1 MAGEAGIREDGANI
15 SIEFDGRWGFEGRSW
30 QDRCQCDRQEREES
44 KELGAA
50 RIGRAAGMGR
60 VREHHDLVWGGQVD
74 SISGFD
80 ARLETILAR

>member
-1 MAGEAGIREDGANI
+1 MASEAGIREDGANI
-15 SIEFDGRWGFEGRSW
+15 SIEFDGRWGGEGRSW

-50 RIGRAAGMGR
+50 RIGR
-60 VREHHDLVWGGQVD
+60 VRENHDLVWGGQVV

-80 ARLETILAR
+80 AR